1 MLTDLKGDL
10 WHVNVYFTEPKTKCK
25 GELNFQGLECRNE
38 IHQLIELEEQM
49 KKMESFFQLP
59 CLLPELWLSNC
70 EEMAHFLYCLAE
82 DSKILVAVQA

>member
-49 KKMESFFQLP
+49 KK
-59 CLLPELWLSNC
+59 NGVI
-70 EEMAHFLYCLAE
+70 FLVTLFTP
-82 DSKILVAVQA
+82 